1 MSATLWNSVLYVPFL
16 WVDNRIS
23 SQCFSTFF
31 FPFLYWFIPLKNSD
45 KLTAI
50 QSQCVVTGGDARLR
64 WNWKKRDTVSL
75 TFKRSGHPN
84 YKNIHFPPSFVTTV
98 QINRAVKLLQ
108 MLTSVS
114 WVLPPQPTQ
123 MEAKGILFVV
133 LATLKDSIS
142 KTHLVTVSQL
152 LWIICISTTFY
163 WRNSPFWKK
172 FTARSVDF
180 PE

>member
-31 FPFLYWFIPLKNSD
+31 FLFYTDSFPWRI
-45 KLTAI
+45 LTSLQQYKVNVLLREKI
-50 QSQCVVTGGDARLR
+50 GNTG
-64 WNWKKRDTVSL
+64 NWKKRDTVSL
-75 TFKRSGHPN
+75 TFKQSGHPN

-114 WVLPPQPTQ
+114 ESCLRSQHKWKQKEFCLSCSQRWKIPFQ
-123 MEAKGILFVV
+123 KLIL
-133 LATLKDSIS
+133 
-142 KTHLVTVSQL
+142 SQ
-152 LWIICISTTFY
+152 CHSYFG
-163 WRNSPFWKK
+163 
-172 FTARSVDF
+172 
-180 PE
+180 